1 MTERLRRW
9 ASLGIW
15 LVAAIA
21 ATFLWLETGHQRS
34 LVVGVVEGKV
44 HRVGPVEASKLRAVF
59 VRAGERVKAGQPVA
73 ALETTDLD
81 AEIALAHGRLDELLA
96 EIEAQTESYGRD
108 LRTRRVTLEAQLASA
123 QANLA
128 EARSK
133 QAGEKAELSTLN
145 RQLTRL
151 QEMEQRGLAEM
162 DRVSTLRTRHARLS
176 RSAQHSPATLTAY
189 RTLAVQTDAAL
200 EHVDDKGLEVLLKP
214 VRARAQTQ
222 AQQLTELMARRQRRT
237 LRAPRDGQVATVFRN
252 VGDPLVSGE
261 AVLEVVETRAD
272 RLLAYVP
279 EQSARA
285 LGAGSVVQ
293 AASHDQSKRSLSRGV
308 VEEVGE
314 SIVQIPARFWRAP
327 NKPEFGRPVHIKLN
341 ENSDLLV
348 GEAVLVTEISRGAI
362 AAATATKTQEAQ
374 VPAALTSLSRLEVS
388 GAVWWPARD
397 RFLVV
402 SDDTGHKK
410 QGKHAPWLFTVSKE
424 GIFDPD
430 PVLIEGVDKV
440 SDLESVTVSPS
451 GDLYLLTSQSRNK
464 RGRRPVHRQW
474 FLRAK
479 MDAAGIRVTGKI
491 ALASA
496 LESHFDLEERAALGL
511 TDQLDI
517 EGMAWHDGGL
527 LLGLK
532 APVAEGIKARVWRLS
547 KPDALFDGRGLG
559 PAGAGLTTFGLFHL
573 PTGPGDA
580 PGGVSDLRVEG
591 KTLYILSTLAD
602 GPAAGA
608 AWRVDLDSE
617 HMKPKLMTRW
627 PGLKPEAISRSKAG
641 PLIVF
646 FDLGKRTPRLTRID
660 P

>member
-1 MTERLRRW
+1 
-9 ASLGIW
+9 
-15 LVAAIA
+15 
-21 ATFLWLETGHQRS
+21 
-34 LVVGVVEGKV
+34 
-44 HRVGPVEASKLRAVF
+44 
-59 VRAGERVKAGQPVA
+59 
-73 ALETTDLD
+73 
-81 AEIALAHGRLDELLA
+81 
-96 EIEAQTESYGRD
+96 
-108 LRTRRVTLEAQLASA
+108 
-123 QANLA
+123 
-128 EARSK
+128 
-133 QAGEKAELSTLN
+133 
-145 RQLTRL
+145 
-151 QEMEQRGLAEM
+151 MEQRGLAEM